1 MRLKRSVMLMMALA
15 TSVLLVGCGAGSEEG
30 AADDAADQAV
40 EAAAPAASE
49 PGELNPEL
57 AAQGAELL
65 RAKGCTACH
74 SVGGGRLVG
83 PDLAGLT
90 ERRTREFIVAMIT
103 NPDSML
109 ANDADARQMLAE
121 YYTPMTNQNVM
132 RADAQALYEYF
143 RSADGE

>member
-1 MRLKRSVMLMMALA
+1 MRLKKSVMLMMALA
-15 TSVLLVGCGAGSEEG
+15 TSVLLVGCAGGSEEG
-30 AADDAADQAV
+30 AADDAANQAV

-121 YYTPMTNQNVM
+121 YYTPMTNQNVT
-132 RADAQALYEYF
+132 RADALALYEYF